1 MKTNLIYLITVLAFG
16 SCVQTGMQQD
26 ASSFTES
33 DPDQQGVSGER
44 LMTC

>member
-1 MKTNLIYLITVLAFG
+1 MRSIPIYLISLLAFS

-33 DPDQQGVSGER
+33 NPEQQGVPRGAQEK
-44 LMTC
+44 